1 MKRLLTCLFLI
12 LGLGLAFSVNTNASD
27 KSLKSA
33 MKIDKKEKVKYST
46 YNDGAGSIYW
56 NFMYPKMNDL
66 RGDGNVFYVFDSY
79 FDKYYRIN
87 EDDKVVSSGKMNF
100 KEQSNLYLRLKRLL
114 DTRLMGDLF
123 KVIFTYKSK
132 KDNFLGFK

>member
-12 LGLGLAFSVNTNASD
+12 LGLGLAFSVNTNASE

-33 MKIDKKEKVKYST
+33 IKIDKKKKVKYST
-46 YNDGAGSIYW
+46 YDGTWILYW

-79 FDKYYRIN
+79 FDKYLSLIH
-87 EDDKVVSSGKMNF
+87 
-100 KEQSNLYLRLKRLL
+100 
-114 DTRLMGDLF
+114 
-123 KVIFTYKSK
+123 I
-132 KDNFLGFK
+132 